1 MIAKYPGSTLV
12 RLLFCIG
19 KIYPRVGGINMI
31 SMVYEKLDKKI
42 DKDPER
48 RSARNDQGKDVETK
62 VYISIV

>member
-1 MIAKYPGSTLV
+1 
-12 RLLFCIG
+12 
-19 KIYPRVGGINMI
+19 MI